1 MKKINK
7 NEKSRGRT
15 VSSEMLIAV
24 FAIIISVSTLVVYIY
39 QSNLMKQQ
47 QKMSVWPHLTY
58 GPSWGADYL
67 NVILINRGIGPAIIE
82 NVNIEFDGQTLEG
95 IHQIMDMIPDSL
107 KSTFNY
113 SSIWPGMVVMSGEDI
128 EMLRI
133 REPNT
138 VSYLMNAITDN
149 RILIQICYRSVYGD
163 TWVTNGY
170 QVEERDCS

>member
-1 MKKINK
+1 MKKVKKEIPTK
-7 NEKSRGRT
+7 KA

-67 NVILINRGIGPAIIE
+67 NIILINRGIGPAILEKVDIE
-82 NVNIEFDGQTLEG
+82 VDGQALEG
-95 IHQIMDMIPDSL
+95 VHQIMELIPDSL
-107 KSTFNY
+107 QSNYNY
-113 SSIWPGMVVMSGEDI
+113 SSIWPGMVVMSGENI
-128 EMLRI
+128 EMLQI
-133 REPNT
+133 REPKT
-138 VSYLMNAITDN
+138 VSYLMNAISDN
-149 RILIQICYRSVYGD
+149 RILIKICYRSVYGD

-170 QVEERDCS
+170 QVIEMGCG